1 MDRLDSTGDATLNHN
16 FNRINQAIST
26 LEATGGAA
34 GPPGPAGP
42 AGPAGPGVPPGGT
55 VGQILV
61 KTGPGDFEV
70 GWADPA

>member
-26 LEATGGAA
+26 LEATGGA
-34 GPPGPAGP
+34 PGPAGP